1 MGLSMRR
8 LGDGSLGGWK
18 FRGTAEGKGEGAA
31 KLLNLMFTSPCAK
44 ICYV

>member
-8 LGDGSLGGWK
+8 LGDGGLGGWK
-18 FRGTAEGKGEGAA
+18 FEGGTEGKGGGVA